1 MICTNEIAG
10 PTGYHKS
17 VVQLANGLHEAG
29 YPVALLGFL
38 GTGDVSSRMIP
49 RWPLDLD
56 VPAFTLRTLPAR
68 GGRLQHRNVHP
79 EMHGALGA
87 LQYAFTANEL
97 AALRDLNA
105 ALSDQDTIIFTAPV
119 QALAFQRA
127 LSGDARR
134 PRTVLQIHGDYSH
147 HAELREPLLA
157 ARGMIDRVQ
166 TVADGLRAQFTPP
179 FDASDVVFIP
189 NFPGEGTTP
198 LERTAHE
205 GVNIALPASFQHRK
219 NQLDAVRALSLID
232 DESVTLTLWGN
243 ISSLHPYYL
252 AVRELVESLGLQD
265 RVRMPGFGTEQ
276 DVYGSADIVL
286 MTSLSEGFAYP
297 LLEAMYHSRPTV
309 SYDFDFGPAEAIEDG
324 DSGFLVPIGDV
335 ELLAAR
341 LQELAQDAGLRE
353 RFGRRARERFDAT
366 FATPAVEQ
374 QYRDFLGPQGNML
387 DIPGLFSAEGGE
399 PIAAEAITHGLRRP
413 QGRLLHRITVA
424 SPIEL
429 HDVRID
435 DGHSV
440 RAPRVRRDATRTVIE
455 FPAGAPCVVSYT
467 TAPGSQD
474 RHYLAS
480 TTRGHEL
487 EILAHLRRD
496 ADYGAGRPGVVETLR
511 LPSGGSGVA
520 RPMQSLTYLA
530 RRAPG
535 DVLWKSRQII
545 AAYGARRRAH
555 RELSAATS
563 AQSDAPLEAPGH
575 EHEDIES
582 RERDSAAGATV
593 SAASATAVEP
603 DSSFDMPTTFRDRAA
618 QPRAEAAPDTA
629 APRTP
634 TESAQT
640 GYLLDAAPDATEA
653 LHGQNGSAASGRLSA
668 AVEQVRS
675 VGTFAASSAVSAMA
689 RAVTKPSVGAHRVVG
704 RHPWFPVSG
713 GVDSCGVPVGG
724 AGGVEV
730 VNAGGAEC
738 PSVVVRGEY
747 DWLVLRDGVSRRRV
761 GAPWSY
767 GELFEGVCAAERDF
781 GLFDITGPGGV
792 HVWELGRSA
801 LVIQLAEAAGL
812 WGAASAVAEPV
823 SDVYVG
829 PKRLSSAPS
838 ARRVVFDYARRG
850 QSGYRTERFVD
861 DETLFVV
868 QPDAGGYPG
877 VEESD
882 LAYPFAEFL
891 EWKRGWRRRWAHL
904 RVPEADA
911 RPFEEALSRSL
922 GVRVDLGD
930 HLRNRL
936 AKFLAER
943 EFFTPV
949 FERVAPEEVL
959 IASSH
964 WWAGIAAAAERS
976 GARGSDVQYALTSRF
991 APSFWFG
998 GRPHYGASRFY
1009 AWSDL
1014 WAGRTNACDEHVV
1027 VPRVM
1032 PELRAA
1038 LEGPGLDPVWDVCVI
1053 SQPRV
1058 LRRILGFVRELVVER
1073 PELRVVVAPHPAQRG
1088 IIGGELAAAGVE
1100 SRVEVAAEDT
1110 LSVVRR
1116 ARVAGG
1122 TFSTSLWEAA
1132 ALGCPTF
1139 VIEVPGYGETLEDVS
1154 SGLFRLA
1161 RSPHDLVPFEVP
1173 ESRHHIFE

>member
-1 MICTNEIAG
+1 MSE
-10 PTGYHKS
+10 
-17 VVQLANGLHEAG
+17 
-29 YPVALLGFL
+29 
-38 GTGDVSSRMIP
+38 
-49 RWPLDLD
+49 
-56 VPAFTLRTLPAR
+56 
-68 GGRLQHRNVHP
+68 
-79 EMHGALGA
+79 
-87 LQYAFTANEL
+87 
-97 AALRDLNA
+97 
-105 ALSDQDTIIFTAPV
+105 
-119 QALAFQRA
+119 
-127 LSGDARR
+127 
-134 PRTVLQIHGDYSH
+134 
-147 HAELREPLLA
+147 
-157 ARGMIDRVQ
+157 
-166 TVADGLRAQFTPP
+166 
-179 FDASDVVFIP
+179 
-189 NFPGEGTTP
+189 
-198 LERTAHE
+198 HE

-341 LQELAQDAGLRE
+341 LQELAQDAGQRE
-353 RFGRRARERFDAT
+353 RFGRRARERFDQIFSAAAISGR
-366 FATPAVEQ
+366 FAELIGPPPGTTI
-374 QYRDFLGPQGNML
+374 DLGA
-387 DIPGLFSAEGGE
+387 LFSTSGVE
-399 PIAAEAITHGLRRP
+399 PVRTDDITHEVVLSRARRI
-413 QGRLLHRITVA
+413 HRVIVRGDLV
-424 SPIEL
+424 L

-435 DGHSV
+435 DGHRIV
-440 RAPRVRRDATRTVIE
+440 APTVRREASSTVIE
-455 FPAGAPCVVSYT
+455 FPVGGPDVVSYAT
-467 TAPGSQD
+467 RRGGEE
-474 RHYLAS
+474 RHYLAGPA
-480 TTRGHEL
+480 RGPQL
-487 EILAHLRRD
+487 PILPHLRRD
-496 ADYGAGRPGVVETLR
+496 AGFVDGVPPVRDTI
-511 LPSGGSGVA
+511 VA
-520 RPMQSLTYLA
+520 A
-530 RRAPG
+530 RG
-535 DVLWKSRQII
+535 
-545 AAYGARRRAH
+545 GARRVSWQTTPPAIGRFAV
-555 RELSAATS
+555 
-563 AQSDAPLEAPGH
+563 DAVEAVTWKM
-575 EHEDIES
+575 
-582 RERDSAAGATV
+582 RQV
-593 SAASATAVEP
+593 ASAL
-603 DSSFDMPTTFRDRAA
+603 
-618 QPRAEAAPDTA
+618 APS
-629 APRTP
+629 R
-634 TESAQT
+634 
-640 GYLLDAAPDATEA
+640 
-653 LHGQNGSAASGRLSA
+653 GSAAAGESTA
-668 AVEQVRS
+668 DA
-675 VGTFAASSAVSAMA
+675 TAS
-689 RAVTKPSVGAHRVVG
+689 RAVDADTTQPACASDPSTTQAAATNDSPAGASETARHRKAALHLPKGVEAVRRAAGKPIDAARTVGRIGRTYASVAATELVKAVAVKPSVGAHRVVG

-882 LAYPFAEFL
+882 LVYPFAEFL

-904 RVPEADA
+904 RVPEVDA

-976 GARGSDVQYALTSRF
+976 GARVSDVQYALTSRF

-1014 WAGRTNACDEHVV
+1014 WAGRTNAYDEHVV

-1116 ARVAGG
+1116 SRMAVG

-1139 VIEVPGYGETLEDVS
+1139 VIEVPGYEETLEDVS